1 MGVTNLGKAAV
12 AALTGAG
19 YTFLAYG
26 TGTTAFSAAQTTL
39 VTQSQIAAAT
49 VAAATTTV
57 ANDTAQLTKS
67 FSISGTE
74 VITEVGIFSAASAGT
89 MLCRTVLTASRSVV
103 SGDTYA
109 LSYKVA
115 VA

>member
-1 MGVTNLGKAAV
+1 MVTNLGKAGTASLV
-12 AALTGAG
+12 GVN

-26 TGTTAFSAAQTTL
+26 VGATAAAATQTAL

-74 VITEVGIFSAASAGT
+74 TITEVGIFSAASAGT
-89 MLCRTVLTASRSVV
+89 MLCRTLLTASRSVV